1 MPRLKTLAPVY
12 AYKDLSKALK
22 KGLIDKEMKQIE
34 LAERMMVSDSSI
46 GRWIANPEKM
56 TVEQLRALVTVLG
69 VDMIPVLKALGFK
82 ERDVKKMEGEENA

>member
-1 MPRLKTLAPVY
+1 MPRLKTLAPIY

-56 TVEQLRALVTVLG
+56 TVEQLRALVVVLG

-82 ERDVKKMEGEENA
+82 ECEIKKGAKENA

>member
-82 ERDVKKMEGEENA
+82 EYDIKKGAKENA

>member
-56 TVEQLRALVTVLG
+56 TVEQLRSLVVVLG
-69 VDMIPVLKALGFK
+69 VDMVPVLKALGYK
-82 ERDVKKMEGEENA
+82 ERAIKKMEGKDDD